1 MSDQQPIWTKNFI
14 SVCAVQLTVFSVFY
28 SLLTTLPIYV
38 VNHLHGTE
46 AQGGLIAV
54 TAILVASLLIRPFS
68 GKIIEAIGKKRAI
81 VLSVILFTTFSFL
94 YIWVQEYIPLL
105 ILRFFHGL
113 SFGIASTATGAIAAD
128 IVPAKRRGEGLGYYA
143 MSMNL
148 AMVIGPFI
156 GLTLLQ
162 YVSYQILFIILSLIM
177 LVGIMIAFFIQVP
190 VRHDSSP
197 IQMASNKRKFSVH
210 DLFEVKVIPIG
221 FITLLMTFAYSGVIS
236 FLPVYAN
243 SLGLATASSYFFV
256 VFAIVM
262 IAPRRY
268 FGKLFDRKGPAIVI
282 LPCLFIFAI
291 GLIFLGLTHSSWM
304 LLLSAAILGLGFGSL
319 LPSFQTLSV
328 QNAPNHRTGHAT
340 ATYFAFYESG
350 QAVGSFVL
358 GVIATQFG
366 YQNMYIFSAIVVL
379 VVMGLFSLNRKKE
392 RQLRPSLEGQ

>member
-14 SVCAVQLTVFSVFY
+14 SVCAVQLTMFSVFY
-28 SLLTTLPIYV
+28 SLLTMLPIYV

-54 TAILVASLLIRPFS
+54 TAILVGSLLIRPFS
-68 GKIIEAIGKKRAI
+68 GKIIEAIGKKRTI
-81 VLSVILFTTFSFL
+81 VISMILFTAFSFL
-94 YIWVQEYIPLL
+94 YIWVHENIPLI
-105 ILRFFHGL
+105 ILRFIHGL
-113 SFGIASTATGAIAAD
+113 SFGVASTVTGAIAAD
-128 IVPAKRRGEGLGYYA
+128 VIPAKRRGEGLGYYA
-143 MSMNL
+143 MSMNI
-148 AMVIGPFI
+148 AMVIGPFV

-162 YVSYQILFIILSLIM
+162 YVSYQRLFIILSLIM
-177 LVGIMIAFFIQVP
+177 LIGIVIAFFIQVP
-190 VRHDSSP
+190 VHHESSP
-197 IQMASNKRKFSVH
+197 IQMANKRKFSIH

-236 FLPVYAN
+236 FLSVYAN
-243 SLGLATASSYFFV
+243 SLGLATASGYFFV

-291 GLIFLGLTHSSWM
+291 GLILLGFTHSSWM
-304 LLLSAAILGLGFGSL
+304 LLLSAAILGLGFGSI

-328 QNAPNHRTGHAT
+328 QNAPKHRTGHAT
-340 ATYFAFYESG
+340 ATYFAFYEAG

-358 GVIATQFG
+358 GVITTQFG
-366 YQNMYIFSAIVVL
+366 YQNMYVFSAIVVL
-379 VVMGLFSLNRKKE
+379 VVMGLFYLNLIKE
-392 RQLRPSLEGQ
+392 RQLRPSL

>member
-1 MSDQQPIWTKNFI
+1 MNDQQPIWTKNFI
-14 SVCAVQLTVFSVFY
+14 SVCIVQLTMFSVFY
-28 SLLTTLPIYV
+28 SLLTTLPVYM
-38 VNHLHGTE
+38 VNHLRGTE
-46 AQGGLIAV
+46 VQGGLVAV
-54 TAILVASLLIRPFS
+54 TAILMASILIRPFS
-68 GKIIEAIGKKRAI
+68 GKIIEAIGKKR
-81 VLSVILFTTFSFL
+81 VLVISVISFTAISFL
-94 YIWVQEYIPLL
+94 YIWVHEYIPLL

-128 IVPAKRRGEGLGYYA
+128 IVPLKRRGEGVGYYA

-148 AMVIGPFI
+148 AMVTGPFI

-162 YVSYQILFIILSLIM
+162 YVSYQMLFIILSLMM
-177 LVGIMIAFFIQVP
+177 LIGILLAFLIQVP
-190 VRHDSSP
+190 VHHDACH

-210 DLFEVKVIPIG
+210 DLFEVKAIPIG
-221 FITLLMTFAYSGVIS
+221 SITLLMTFAYSGVIS
-236 FLPVYAN
+236 FLSVYAN
-243 SLGLATASSYFFV
+243 SLGLITVSSYFFV

-268 FGKLFDRKGPAIVI
+268 FGKLYDRKGPAIVI

-291 GLIFLGLTHSSWM
+291 GLIFLGFTRSSWM

-340 ATYFAFYESG
+340 ATYFAFYETG

-358 GVIATQFG
+358 GVFAAQFG
-366 YQNMYIFSAIVVL
+366 YQKMYFLSALVVF
-379 VVMGLFSLNRKKE
+379 VVMGLFSLNRKKD
-392 RQLRPSLEGQ
+392 RQLRQTLEG